1 MRATFK
7 IALLALLL
15 GNLAGS
21 ALAELVRSVPLV
33 TSAHPAHAPGTVP
46 TDAMVGHQAL
56 APTPATLH
64 AKITIGIAAAAGLA
78 MSIHAI
84 KDYYP
89 GSLTGCP
96 SDQCCEPM
104 RFQDLSLLAIA
115 QVSGFC
121 CFRALASLTTELA
134 STCWSRLST
143 VVIHGLEA
151 LGTAQLNAGA
161 LLD

>member
-1 MRATFK
+1 MKATFK

-15 GNLAGS
+15 ESLAGG
-21 ALAELVRSVPLV
+21 AWAELVQPESHVIEP
-33 TSAHPAHAPGTVP
+33 TQNHQPGTIAI
-46 TDAMVGHQAL
+46 DAMVDHQAL

-64 AKITIGIAAAAGLA
+64 EKITIGIAAAAGLA